1 MSSCNIHIHRGRKCN
16 GDCQGIGEGGGE
28 GWSISIECCRVSVG
42 EDDED
47 LEKVDDDNNMTV
59 LRVIEPGS

>member
-1 MSSCNIHIHRGRKCN
+1 MSYRNIHIHRGRKCN
-16 GDCQGIGEGGGE
+16 GDCQGIGEGGE

-59 LRVIEPGS
+59 LRVIELGS